1 MTRSDLLSPH
11 GEGYCGRC
19 AFAVGLDHTGMLSFH
34 WRGKIDG
41 AGRVCPG
48 GGRPAW
54 KRTPYYSA
62 KARFSATGGKAL
74 CIDCGRNVPVAVS
87 VVAGTRLKYHATLDG
102 LKGCQGSSRLVAR

>member
-1 MTRSDLLSPH
+1 MTMILGP
-11 GEGYCGRC
+11 EGYCGRC
-19 AFAVGLDHTGMLSFH
+19 AFIVSLDHTGMLSH
-34 WRGKIDG
+34 HSRGRYDRFDG
-41 AGRVCPG
+41 PGTRCPG

-87 VVAGTRLKYHATLDG
+87 VIAGTRLKYHATLDG
-102 LKGCQGSSRLVAR
+102 LKDCQGSSRLVK